1 MFAIRCTESVL
12 ARVALLPHGP
22 AITDAPP
29 PPDTVLGDW
38 YVLPLDAELLLCTSA
53 LSLLTLLLRSDELD
67 ALPARLRAGVQELLE
82 LIGVPRPAVEREL
95 RQMRW
100 SQWAP
105 AGDAPVHR
113 TMAEL
118 RTHAQAILQASAPA
132 TLPVEIAMRL
142 GNVHLPTLHLGH
154 GRPIAA
160 AQELFGLRP
169 APGDAIAPLED
180 DWIGGASPD

>member
-12 ARVALLPHGP
+12 ARVAALPHGP

-38 YVLPLDAELLLCTSA
+38 YLLPLDAELLLCTSA
-53 LSLLTLLLRSDELD
+53 LSLLTVVLRADELD
-67 ALPARLRAGVQELLE
+67 TVPVRLRAGVQELLE
-82 LIGVPRPAVEREL
+82 LIGVPRTGVEREL

-118 RTHAQAILQASAPA
+118 RAQALEMLRAAA
-132 TLPVEIAMRL
+132 TAAPVEIAMRL
-142 GNVHLPTLHLGH
+142 GNLKLASLHLGH

-160 AQELFGLRP
+160 AQELFGMRP
-169 APGDAIAPLED
+169 ADGDAIAPLED
-180 DWIGGASPD
+180 GWIGGASPD